1 MLLKFVSPLL
11 LAAMLA
17 PAFAKEA
24 APAAADPVAEAR
36 LMELSSELRC
46 LVCQN
51 QTIADSNA
59 ELAVDLRN
67 EIREKIQTGMSD
79 AEIKDF
85 MVARYGDFVLYRPPV
100 KGTTL
105 ALWVGPFLLLAVGGG
120 VLFYNLRRRRQR
132 DVEPEL
138 SRDDQALAESL
149 LQTDT
154 TKETR

>member
-1 MLLKFVSPLL
+1 
-11 LAAMLA
+11 
-17 PAFAKEA
+17 
-24 APAAADPVAEAR
+24 
-36 LMELSSELRC
+36 MELSSELRC

>member
-1 MLLKFVSPLL
+1 MLLKYLLPIL
-11 LAAMLA
+11 LAATLA

-24 APAAADPVAEAR
+24 APAAADPAAEAR
-36 LMELSSELRC
+36 MMALSSELRC

-59 ELAVDLRN
+59 DLAVDLRG
-67 EIREKIQTGMSD
+67 EIREKIQSGMSD

-100 KGTTL
+100 KTTTL
-105 ALWVGPFLLLAVGGG
+105 ILWIGPFLLLAVGGG
-120 VLFYNLRRRRQR
+120 ILYVNLKRRRQTVA
-132 DVEPEL
+132 DPEL

-149 LQTDT
+149 LQTDKS
-154 TKETR
+154 KETT

>member
-1 MLLKFVSPLL
+1 MLLKFVLPLL
-11 LAAMLA
+11 LAVTLA
-17 PAFAKEA
+17 PAFAREA
-24 APAAADPVAEAR
+24 APAAADPEAEAR
-36 LMELSSELRC
+36 LMTLSSELRC

-67 EIREKIQTGMSD
+67 EIREKIQAGESD

-100 KGTTL
+100 QATTL
-105 ALWVGPFLLLAVGGG
+105 LLWVGPFLLLALGGG
-120 VLFYNLRRRRQR
+120 ILVFNLKQRRQR
-132 DVEPEL
+132 AAEPEL

-149 LQTDT
+149 LQTDKS
-154 TKETR
+154 KETT

>member
-1 MLLKFVSPLL
+1 MLLKFISPLL
-11 LAAMLA
+11 FAAMLA
-17 PAFAKEA
+17 PAFAREA

-36 LMELSSELRC
+36 LMTLSGELRC

-67 EIREKIQTGMSD
+67 EIRKKIQTGMSD

-100 KGTTL
+100 KATTL
-105 ALWVGPFLLLAVGGG
+105 ALWAGPFLLLAVGGG
-120 VLFYNLRRRRQR
+120 VLFFNLKRRRQR
-132 DVEPEL
+132 GAEPEL

-154 TKETR
+154 TKETL

>member
-100 KGTTL
+100 KATTL

>member
-1 MLLKFVSPLL
+1 MLLKFISPLL
-11 LAAMLA
+11 FAVMLA

-24 APAAADPVAEAR
+24 APAAADPAAEAR
-36 LMELSSELRC
+36 LMTLSSELRC

-59 ELAVDLRN
+59 DLAVDLRN
-67 EIREKIQTGMSD
+67 EIREKIQGGMTD

-105 ALWVGPFLLLAVGGG
+105 ALWVGPFLLLAAGGG
-120 VLFYNLRRRRQR
+120 ILFFNVRRRRQSTA
-132 DVEPEL
+132 ETEL
-138 SRDDQALAESL
+138 SDDEQALAESL
-149 LQTDT
+149 LQPDPTKDT
-154 TKETR
+154 P

>member
-1 MLLKFVSPLL
+1 MLLKSMLPFLFAVL
-11 LAAMLA
+11 LA

-24 APAAADPVAEAR
+24 APVAADPVAEAR
-36 LMELSSELRC
+36 LMQLSSELRC

-67 EIREKIQTGMSD
+67 EIREKIQIGMSD

-100 KGTTL
+100 KNTTL
-105 ALWVGPFLLLAVGGG
+105 VLWIGPFLLLAVGGG
-120 VLFYNLRRRRQR
+120 ILIFNLKQRRQR
-132 DVEPEL
+132 VADPAL
-138 SRDDQALAESL
+138 SDDEAVLAESL
-149 LQTDT
+149 LHTDP
-154 TKETR
+154 TKETT

>member
-1 MLLKFVSPLL
+1 MLLKFLSPLL

-17 PAFAKEA
+17 PAFAREA
-24 APAAADPVAEAR
+24 APAAADPAAEAR
-36 LMELSSELRC
+36 LMTLSSELRC

-100 KGTTL
+100 KATTL

-120 VLFYNLRRRRQR
+120 VLFYNLRRRRQT
-132 DVEPEL
+132 VAEAEL

-149 LQTDT
+149 LQPDK
-154 TKETR
+154 TKESL